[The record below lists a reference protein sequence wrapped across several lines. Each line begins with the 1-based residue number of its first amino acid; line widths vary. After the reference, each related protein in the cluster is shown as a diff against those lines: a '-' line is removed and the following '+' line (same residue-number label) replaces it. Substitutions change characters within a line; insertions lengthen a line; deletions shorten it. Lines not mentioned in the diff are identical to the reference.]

1 MKRKQPIE
9 HIALA
14 QRCVWVCI
22 HTDIIS
28 SAIVWNTIAPTN
40 CLHRSLSCCGMVTR
54 LCNMRACAFI
64 CMCPSRLETR
74 TKESSACASSVT
86 ANASCEMNAIADY
99 VCSAATSYIMLV
111 CAIAGALRPE
121 RLWTIPVNWKVWRN
135 SDGCS
140 HLCTTC
146 VIVHT
151 RVYDL
156 SQCCVHTCITGR
168 EMPGPPLLPW
178 MPCYMLSIF
187 LTTGAHVLEFHSV
200 THSLN
205 ML

>member
-54 LCNMRACAFI
+54 LCNMRACASI

-121 RLWTIPVNWKVWRN
+121 RLWTMPVKCEVWRN
-135 SDGCS
+135 SDGCPS
-140 HLCTTC
+140 WYWRANRSSYIGVGGERL
-146 VIVHT
+146 IE
-151 RVYDL
+151 L
-156 SQCCVHTCITGR
+156 SSSWFPSKFPSG
-168 EMPGPPLLPW
+168 
-178 MPCYMLSIF
+178 
-187 LTTGAHVLEFHSV
+187 
-200 THSLN
+200 
-205 ML
+205 